1 MYPKQ
6 KPPVMLCVH
15 GVNRTHCKVCKPRVI
30 RENKA
35 KAEYPKL
42 VAKAIVKEAL
52 K

>member
-15 GVNRTHCKVCKPRVI
+15 GVNRAHCKLCKPRI
-30 RENKA
+30 IAANKA
-35 KAEYPKL
+35 KAEYERL
-42 VAKAIVKEAL
+42 VAKGIVKEAL